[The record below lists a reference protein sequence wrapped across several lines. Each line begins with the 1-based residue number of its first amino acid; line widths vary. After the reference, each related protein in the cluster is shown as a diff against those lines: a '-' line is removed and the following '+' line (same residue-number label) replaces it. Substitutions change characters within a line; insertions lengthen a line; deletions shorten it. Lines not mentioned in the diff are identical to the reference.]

1 MNSNTTPA
9 EDEDLPP
16 QPEMPDCCNGGCAVC
31 VLDGWPEEVQA
42 WRLKV
47 AEIRRQRAE
56 AAAAPAQNAAQT
68 GLPGTPES

>member
-1 MNSNTTPA
+1 VNPNNSAPA

-16 QPEMPDCCNGGCAVC
+16 QPDMPDCCNGGCAIC
-31 VLDGWPEEVQA
+31 VLDGWAEEVQA

-56 AAAAPAQNAAQT
+56 AAAAQGGAASSHT
-68 GLPGTPES
+68 ES